1 MTHSPKDKK
10 LSSQEIE
17 SMKIAVD
24 QADIRA
30 IHPDKM
36 EAFADYLVQ
45 KLQNEENSGPAVH
58 SCDCTCAS
66 GQSICTTG
74 GKQVRNTSSS
84 QSMED
89 QS

>member
-1 MTHSPKDKK
+1 MTHSPKEKK

-17 SMKIAVD
+17 SMEIAVE

-45 KLQNEENSGPAVH
+45 KLQNEENSGPKFKA
-58 SCDCTCAS
+58 CDCTCAS
-66 GQSICTTG
+66 GQSICSTG

>member
-1 MTHSPKDKK
+1 MTLPSNGRQLNQNEVD
-10 LSSQEIE
+10 SIE
-17 SMKIAVD
+17 IAVE

-58 SCDCTCAS
+58 SCNCTCAS
-66 GQSICTTG
+66 GQSICSTG

>member
-1 MTHSPKDKK
+1 MTHSPKDRK

-17 SMKIAVD
+17 SIELAVE

-36 EAFADYLVQ
+36 EAFADHLVQ
-45 KLQNEENSGPAVH
+45 KLQNEENSRPTVYP
-58 SCDCTCAS
+58 CNCTCAS
-66 GQSICTTG
+66 GKSICSTG

-84 QSMED
+84 QSMEN

>member
-17 SMKIAVD
+17 SMEIAVE

-45 KLQNEENSGPAVH
+45 KLQNEENSGPTVH

-66 GQSICTTG
+66 GQSICSDG
-74 GKQVRNTSSS
+74 GKRVRNLSSDE
-84 QSMED
+84 SMED
-89 QS
+89 

>member
-17 SMKIAVD
+17 SMEIAVE

-66 GQSICTTG
+66 GQSICSTG

-84 QSMED
+84 QSVED

>member
-17 SMKIAVD
+17 SIELAVE
-24 QADIRA
+24 QVDIRA

-36 EAFADYLVQ
+36 EAFADHLVQ
-45 KLQNEENSGPAVH
+45 KLQNEKNSGPTVYP
-58 SCDCTCAS
+58 CNCTCAS
-66 GQSICTTG
+66 GQSICSTG

-84 QSMED
+84 QSMEN

>member
-1 MTHSPKDKK
+1 MTHSPKEKK

-17 SMKIAVD
+17 SMEIAVE

-58 SCDCTCAS
+58 SCNCTCAS
-66 GQSICTTG
+66 GQSICSTG

>member
-17 SMKIAVD
+17 SMEIAVE

-45 KLQNEENSGPAVH
+45 KLQNEENSGPKVY
-58 SCDCTCAS
+58 SCHCTCAS
-66 GQSICTTG
+66 GKSICSSG
-74 GKQVRNTSSS
+74 GEQARNSSS
-84 QSMED
+84 NQSMED